1 LRIVKDYY
9 NYFSRQGKLNGYYI
23 DLVTEENPSP
33 EDNQRIIDYLRE
45 KFFAE
50 PYMEMSKLN
59 YRFDSK
65 KDIFQLKEDLD
76 ILTDQQKLRLALG
89 HCLYFWGIINAN
101 FSLSGWFKFKFKCGN
116 YRKDPIGVAD
126 TIAKKYP
133 ELVSPIWNSMM
144 AKITNGRNLFDKD
157 AIGYFRQMELDDY
170 LKQART
176 VGWKPP
182 LERTIL
188 TQNLDLN

>member
-1 LRIVKDYY
+1 
-9 NYFSRQGKLNGYYI
+9 
-23 DLVTEENPSP
+23 
-33 EDNQRIIDYLRE
+33 
-45 KFFAE
+45 
-50 PYMEMSKLN
+50 M
-59 YRFDSK
+59 
-65 KDIFQLKEDLD
+65 
-76 ILTDQQKLRLALG
+76 
-89 HCLYFWGIINAN
+89 
-101 FSLSGWFKFKFKCGN
+101 
-116 YRKDPIGVAD
+116 
-126 TIAKKYP
+126 
-133 ELVSPIWNSMM
+133 SPIWNSMM